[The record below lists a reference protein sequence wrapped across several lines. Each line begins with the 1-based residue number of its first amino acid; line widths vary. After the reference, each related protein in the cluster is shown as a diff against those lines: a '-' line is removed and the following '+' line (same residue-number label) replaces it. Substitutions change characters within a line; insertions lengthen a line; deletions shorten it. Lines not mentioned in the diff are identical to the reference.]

1 MQVAAVFKT
10 TLTLQDGDETLSVG
24 YQFGNYMQ
32 FVCDDMRINSYKRKY
47 VKNILQ
53 ASSVHRHRLTE
64 MDYDMLTIN
73 HRNYLHSVAEYEKFF
88 LVQSPGNHP
97 FSLVTGILLSY
108 FYFTVT
114 E

>member
-1 MQVAAVFKT
+1 MAMKRYQSAISLAITCNLFVMICE
-10 TLTLQDGDETLSVG
+10 LTL
-24 YQFGNYMQ
+24 
-32 FVCDDMRINSYKRKY
+32 INANMLK
-47 VKNILQ
+47 IFCTF
-53 ASSVHRHRLTE
+53 HRHRLTE
-64 MDYDMLTIN
+64 MDCDMLTIN
-73 HRNYLHSVAEYEKFF
+73 HRNYLHSVAEYEKIF

>member
-53 ASSVHRHRLTE
+53 ASE

-73 HRNYLHSVAEYEKFF
+73 HRNYLHSVAEYENFF